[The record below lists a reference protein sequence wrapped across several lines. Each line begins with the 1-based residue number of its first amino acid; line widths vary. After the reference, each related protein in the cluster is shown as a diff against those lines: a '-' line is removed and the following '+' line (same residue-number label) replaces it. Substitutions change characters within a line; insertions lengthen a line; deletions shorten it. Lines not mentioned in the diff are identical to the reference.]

1 MIIKAHHAIYSLPL
15 YLSFPNA
22 MPTFCVD
29 CRDIGPIVTFDYVK
43 HCPCL
48 QSVRRDNPQEV
59 FVQSFVTQVD
69 ACGRIR
75 NLWDVEELK
84 QVLHL
89 NGYGAG
95 ARADHARNR
104 LLSPA

>member
-1 MIIKAHHAIYSLPL
+1 
-15 YLSFPNA
+15 

-29 CRDIGPIVTFDYVK
+29 CRDIGPIVTLDYVK

-69 ACGRIR
+69 ACGRIC
-75 NLWDVEELK
+75 NLGDVEELE

-95 ARADHARNR
+95 AWADHASNR
-104 LLSPA
+104 LFSPA